1 MSRIMIKEAQFE
13 DSQSLARMALEIWE
27 NGSFQALT
35 SEFEEMSQMAEVT
48 SFLAYFEDEA
58 IGFANVALRHEYVE
72 GCDSSP
78 VAYLE
83 GIYVKPLYRRQGYAR
98 DLVEA
103 CQLWGKR
110 QGCHEFASD
119 CELNNQTSWAFHL
132 AMGFLEVNRLICFK
146 KSLYND

>member
-1 MSRIMIKEAQFE
+1 MSRIMIKEAHSE
-13 DSQSLARMALEIWE
+13 DSQILARMALEVWG
-27 NGSFQALT
+27 NDSFQALT
-35 SEFEEMSQMAEVT
+35 SEFEEMTQMAEVT
-48 SFLAYFEDEA
+48 SFLAYFEEEA
-58 IGFANVALRHEYVE
+58 IGFANVALRHDYVE

-83 GIYVKPLYRRQGYAR
+83 GIYVKPPYRRQGYAR
-98 DLVEA
+98 HLVDA
-103 CQLWGKR
+103 CQLWGME